1 MKNLFVLL
9 AMCLGSIFPFGGEA
23 VVRPSPSP
31 SIRSNF
37 LEGEI
42 LVKFKEGVSPETILV
57 ILKKQGVKVL
67 GFIEGL
73 GIYRLGLPEE
83 TSVEA
88 MLERFRAIPE
98 VQYAEPNHKLH
109 IMKKEGGPQ

>member
-1 MKNLFVLL
+1 MKNFFVLL
-9 AMCLGSIFPFGGEA
+9 AMCLGSLFPFGGQA
-23 VVRPSPSP
+23 VVPPSPSP
-31 SIRSNF
+31 SFRTGF

-42 LVKFKEGVSPETILV
+42 LVKFKEEVPEKKIEEILSNQKV
-57 ILKKQGVKVL
+57 QVL

-73 GIYRLGLPEE
+73 GIYRLGLPEG

-98 VQYAEPNHKLH
+98 VQYAEPNHRLH